1 MPHYS
6 DYGGTSYSD
15 VGENSEERDLELG
28 ENIYLRENSIYTI
41 VDGPSWTEAE
51 ANANKLG
58 GHLVTINDADE
69 NEFVVQLAGNYFTG
83 LEHFYDNAQKYYIR
97 GGEEQ
102 TSDIWIGLNDKKNE
116 GEYEWSSGEPVD
128 YLSLIHISSPRDS

>member
-41 VDGPSWTEAE
+41 VDGPGWTWKEAQSE
-51 ANANKLG
+51 ATSIG
-58 GHLVTINDADE
+58 GNLVTINDESE
-69 NEFVVQLAGNYFTG
+69 NQFLVDNFGFQNSIILDDFSVSDPSETEKSSNIIEF
-83 LEHFYDNAQKYYIR
+83 
-97 GGEEQ
+97 
-102 TSDIWIGLNDKKNE
+102 
-116 GEYEWSSGEPVD
+116 
-128 YLSLIHISSPRDS
+128 